1 MPDSRSGNSEPDG
14 PPPTSG
20 GVAEAGPTVE
30 ARKGGA
36 NAAAGPSITPQ
47 GGYRWTICSLL
58 FFATTVNYVDRA
70 VLGVLKPLL
79 DRELGWSQVDYGYMV
94 TAFQF
99 AYALGYV
106 TGGRIMDRIG
116 VRVGFTLAV
125 LIWSLAAMAHAV
137 ARTVFGFSV
146 ARAVLGL
153 AEGGGFPAAI
163 KTIAEWFPKEQRAYA
178 TGWFNA
184 GSNVGAITC
193 PLLVPWLAG
202 HWGWQGA
209 FIVTGAMGLIWI
221 FFWWWLYD
229 APERHPRVSAAEL
242 AYIRKDPPDAA
253 GHIPWLRLLRWPQT
267 WAFMVGMAASSPI
280 WWFYIYW
287 IPDFLNKR
295 FGLNLT
301 QSSVPLMLIFLG
313 SSFGGIG
320 GGWFSSAMIRKG
332 WSVNAARKI
341 ALLGCALCVLPVGAT
356 PLLNNVWI
364 AVVLVGLAAAAH
376 CGFAANL
383 FTLVS
388 DTVPRRAVSSVV
400 GLGGMAGALAGM
412 VFAQVV
418 SRILFWTNNNYLVP
432 FVYASVVYLIAVG
445 IMHWILPRLEPV
457 PTSHADG
464 I

>member
-1 MPDSRSGNSEPDG
+1 MPDPTGDAEPGTLATTAPKADATG
-14 PPPTSG
+14 QGMATRG
-20 GVAEAGPTVE
+20 GF
-30 ARKGGA
+30 
-36 NAAAGPSITPQ
+36 
-47 GGYRWTICSLL
+47 RWRICALL

-79 DRELGWSQVDYGYMV
+79 DQELGWSQVAYGHVV

-106 TGGRIMDRIG
+106 GGGRLMDRIG
-116 VRVGFTLAV
+116 ARLGFALAV
-125 LIWSLAAMAHAV
+125 LVWSLAAMAHAA
-137 ARTVFGFSV
+137 ARTVLGFSV
-146 ARAVLGL
+146 ARSVLGL

-163 KTIAEWFPKEQRAYA
+163 KSVAEWFPKEQRAYA

-184 GSNVGAITC
+184 GSNVGALAC

-202 HWGWQGA
+202 RWGWQGA
-209 FIVTGAMGLIWI
+209 FIATGALGLLWVIL
-221 FFWWWLYD
+221 WWWLYD
-229 APERHPRVSAAEL
+229 TPERHPRVSADEL
-242 AYIRKDPPDAA
+242 AYIRKDPPETVL
-253 GHIPWLRLLRWPQT
+253 HVSWLRLLRSRQT
-267 WAFMVGMAASSPI
+267 WAFVVGMAASSPI

-295 FGLNLT
+295 FGLSLT

-320 GGWFSSAMIRKG
+320 GGWLSSALIRSG
-332 WSVNAARKI
+332 WSVNAARKV
-341 ALLGCALCVLPVGAT
+341 ALLACALCVLPVGAT
-356 PLLNNVWI
+356 PFLGNLWA
-364 AVVLVGLAAAAH
+364 AVLLVGLAAAAH

-388 DTVPRRAVSSVV
+388 DTVPQRAVSSVV

-418 SRILFWTNNNYLVP
+418 SRILQWTHNNYLVP
-432 FVYASVVYLIAVG
+432 FAYASLVYLAAVAL
-445 IMHWILPRLEPV
+445 MHWILPRLEPIAESRF
-457 PTSHADG
+457 TDRD
-464 I
+464 